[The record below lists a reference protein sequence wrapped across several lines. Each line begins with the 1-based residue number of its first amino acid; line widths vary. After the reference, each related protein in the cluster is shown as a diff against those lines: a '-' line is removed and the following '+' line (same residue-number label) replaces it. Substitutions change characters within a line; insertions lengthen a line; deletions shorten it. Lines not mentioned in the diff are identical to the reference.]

1 MFASN
6 SNLKTAVVKAI
17 LVACGLFVAIG
28 SFGCDTYGL
37 GAGLGSYFD
46 ASGLIGDTLDYR
58 HDVMD
63 WSAQSWS
70 DVILGNDYVSY
81 DTWDTYD
88 MTYPWY

>member
-6 SNLKTAVVKAI
+6 NNLKSAVVKAI
-17 LVACGLFVAIG
+17 LVVYGLFVAAG

-37 GAGLGSYFD
+37 GGYGGFDPSYLIAGSNAY
-46 ASGLIGDTLDYR
+46 A

-70 DVILGNDYVSY
+70 DVILYDDYSSY
-81 DTWDTYD
+81 DTWVEDGL
-88 MTYPWY
+88 TYPNY